1 MDKQS
6 ISGYTLP
13 ELTELLK
20 PLPAF
25 RAKQVFK
32 WISRGVTTFNAMTDL
47 SQELRQDLGER
58 FLVQE
63 TAISETVTDSD
74 GTVKLQISLQDGAK
88 IEAVILV
95 DGEGRKTAC
104 ISTQVG
110 CPMACA
116 FCKTGS
122 LGFLRNLT
130 SAEIT
135 EQLYHCRTVSGEIAN
150 IVIMGMGEPL
160 LNLDNLRRAMSIW
173 SDPAGLG
180 MSRRRITISTSGII
194 AGIRDLADQ
203 GPEVRLAVSLTTA
216 DPALRELLMPVT
228 RANPL
233 PELKEALRYFQSKQN
248 KRITLEAVLL
258 GGVNTRKEDT
268 LAIAGFAKGLDV
280 IINLIPWNPV
290 AGMGIKGKD
299 FIEPTD
305 REIDRM
311 VSLLED
317 RGLTVTRRY
326 RKGRGVSGACGQLGS
341 LEGFKVD

>member
-1 MDKQS
+1 MALPS
-6 ISGYTLP
+6 ITGYTLG

-25 RAKQVFK
+25 RARQIFK
-32 WISRGVTTFNAMTDL
+32 WISRGARSFDQMTDL
-47 SQELRQDLGER
+47 SQELRKTLSER
-58 FLVQE
+58 FFVME
-63 TAISETVTDSD
+63 TSVADTLTDSD
-74 GTVKLQISLQDGAK
+74 GTIKLQIALQDGTK
-88 IEAVILV
+88 IEAVVLV

-122 LGFLRNLT
+122 LGFLRNLNA
-130 SAEIT
+130 AEIA
-135 EQLYHCRTVSGEIAN
+135 EQLYHCQAAAGDIAN

-160 LNLDNLRRAMSIW
+160 LNLTNLRTAMNIW

-180 MSRRRITISTSGII
+180 MSRRRITISTSGIVS
-194 AGIRDLADQ
+194 GIKDLADN

-216 DPALRELLMPVT
+216 NEAMREKLMPVNKT
-228 RANPL
+228 NPL
-233 PELKEALRYFQSKQN
+233 PELKEALRYFQSKHD

-258 GGVNTRKEDT
+258 KDVNTKKED
-268 LAIAGFAKGLDV
+268 AIALAQFAKGLDV

-290 AGMGIKGKD
+290 DGMGIDGTD
-299 FIEPTD
+299 FKEPTD
-305 REIDRM
+305 REIDAM
-311 VSLLED
+311 VSELER

-341 LEGFKVD
+341 VETFKKE